1 MGDGLGKRNGPRE
14 GAVEPSVKPTAGYGL
29 DASGSVTPR
38 QLAVKRVAVFVDGF
52 NLYHG
57 MHEAFGRKYLWL
69 DLQALSRSLLKPDQK
84 LVAVHYFTARVRND
98 PQGAARQALYLGALK
113 ATGVRLV
120 EGRFQEKPQECKRC
134 GATWRSYEEKESDV
148 NLCVGLMEAARLR
161 QFDVALIVS
170 GDSDMVPAVKAVR
183 HLNTSLRLI
192 AAFPP
197 KRFSDD
203 LRRSVHAHLRIGT
216 AKIRQSQLNDVV
228 SKDGRDYQRPG
239 YWH

>member
-1 MGDGLGKRNGPRE
+1 MGESSEKRNGPRE
-14 GAVEPSVKPTAGYGL
+14 GAVEPSVKPTAGYAP
-29 DASGSVTPR
+29 DASGSATPK

-69 DLQALSRSLLKPDQK
+69 DLQGLSRSLLKPDQK

-113 ATGVRLV
+113 ATGVRVV

-134 GATWRSYEEKESDV
+134 GAKWRSYEEKESDV
-148 NLCVGLMEAARLR
+148 NLCVALVEAARLH

-183 HLNTSLRLI
+183 AMNASLRLV

-197 KRFSDD
+197 RRFSDD
-203 LRRSVHAHLRIGT
+203 LKRSVHANLRIGT
-216 AKIRQSQLNDVV
+216 AKIRQAQLDEVV
-228 SKDGRDYQRPG
+228 SKDGRDYRRPS
-239 YWH
+239 YWS

>member
-1 MGDGLGKRNGPRE
+1 MGDGLEKRNGPRE

-69 DLQALSRSLLKPDQK
+69 DLQALSLSLLKPDQK

-113 ATGVRLV
+113 ATGVRVV
-120 EGRFQEKPQECKRC
+120 EGRFQEGDLVRAATFVDQPLMNPRSDLGFRRC
-134 GATWRSYEEKESDV
+134 RAHS
-148 NLCVGLMEAARLR
+148 GLLR
-161 QFDVALIVS
+161 
-170 GDSDMVPAVKAVR
+170 
-183 HLNTSLRLI
+183 
-192 AAFPP
+192 
-197 KRFSDD
+197 
-203 LRRSVHAHLRIGT
+203 
-216 AKIRQSQLNDVV
+216 
-228 SKDGRDYQRPG
+228 
-239 YWH
+239 